1 MTKTDRL
8 TQMFGKQIA
17 QGKFKPGSAL
27 PSEAELCERF
37 DVSRNVL
44 REVIKVLS
52 TKKLIDPQSHRGLF
66 VMPQAQWNYLDADV
80 LEWALEKGSNPDLLN
95 SLIEVRSLIEPTI
108 SRWAAERATALD
120 LVAIEG
126 NYNAMVANRTNFQ
139 AFQEADIGFHK
150 AILVATHNVVIQQ
163 LSDAVSALQRAIF
176 DLTYLADKRHMDL
189 TMKEHAELSDA
200 IRRKNPQAA
209 ELTCHQLV
217 VRTARWARVKPE
229 GGTISAAKSS
239 ASSPKKVKP
248 PARKRGNDRVVSKA
262 VDSAN

>member
-8 TQMFGKQIA
+8 IKLFGKQIA
-17 QGKFKPGSAL
+17 QRKFKPGTAL

-37 DVSRNVL
+37 DVSRNVM
-44 REVIKVLS
+44 REVIKVLA
-52 TKKLIDPQSHRGLF
+52 TKKLIDAQRHRGLF
-66 VMPQAQWNYLDADV
+66 VMPQDQWNYLDADV
-80 LEWALEKGSNPDLLN
+80 LEWALEEGSNPDLLN
-95 SLIEVRSLIEPTI
+95 SLIEVRCLIEPTI

-126 NYNAMVANRTNFQ
+126 NYNAMLANRGNFQ

-150 AILVATHNVVIQQ
+150 AVLVATHNVVIQQ

-176 DLTYLADKRHMDL
+176 DLTFLADKRHMDL

-209 ELTCHQLV
+209 ELACHQLV
-217 VRTARWARVKPE
+217 VRTAWRARVKPE
-229 GGTISAAKSS
+229 GGESFEARAS
-239 ASSPKKVKP
+239 ASSGERLKP
-248 PARKRGNDRVVSKA
+248 VARKGKA
-262 VDSAN
+262 LSNG

>member
-8 TQMFGKQIA
+8 TRLFGKQIA

-37 DVSRNVL
+37 AVSRNVL

-52 TKKLIDPQSHRGLF
+52 TKKLIDAQRHRGLF
-66 VMPQAQWNYLDADV
+66 VMPQDQWNYLDADV
-80 LEWALEKGSNPDLLN
+80 LAWALEKGTDPDLLN
-95 SLIEVRSLIEPTI
+95 SLIEVRDLIEPMI
-108 SRWAAERATALD
+108 SRWAAERATAID

-126 NYNAMVANRTNFQ
+126 NYNAMVANRTSLN

-163 LSDAVSALQRAIF
+163 LSDAVSALQLAIF
-176 DLTYLADKRHMDL
+176 DLTFLADKRHMDL
-189 TMKEHAELSDA
+189 TMKEYAELSDA

-209 ELTCHQLV
+209 ELACHQMV
-217 VRTARWARVKPE
+217 ARTAWRAKVNPKDGERV
-229 GGTISAAKSS
+229 AAKAS
-239 ASSPKKVKP
+239 ASSGKQRKP
-248 PARKRGNDRVVSKA
+248 VARKGKAASKA
-262 VDSAN
+262 